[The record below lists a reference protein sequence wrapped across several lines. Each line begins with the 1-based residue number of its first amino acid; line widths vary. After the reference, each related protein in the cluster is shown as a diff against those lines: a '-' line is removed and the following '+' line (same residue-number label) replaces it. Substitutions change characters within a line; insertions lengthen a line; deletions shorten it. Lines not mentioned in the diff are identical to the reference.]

1 VRHRV
6 RGDTPPEAGRTTA
19 AAVLAACLLATVV
32 AGCGTGEASRAGD
45 TEREAAAVGVSTTV
59 PSTTVAEP
67 VGKPV
72 LMVDSV
78 PYPFDALVKDAD
90 VVVTGRIVG
99 VDPVTKWSTSNGKLE
114 PDYSSADR
122 SVHPLRE
129 WQEVTVA
136 VDRVLVDTRS
146 VVSDEPLLVRYEV
159 AIPTYEAI
167 DPALEGA
174 SVFVCAQFFE
184 ISFPDGSKRELLYVV
199 DQATYIEAEPG
210 VMVRLYSVIEAQH
223 YAEMAADPALRRSD
237 ADAVSMDELVDRV
250 EHPRPRSEW
259 IGDHDF
265 DLLDVEP
272 VTDPDAEL
280 IVP

>member
-1 VRHRV
+1 
-6 RGDTPPEAGRTTA
+6 
-19 AAVLAACLLATVV
+19 VLAACLVATVV

-59 PSTTVAEP
+59 PTTTVAEP

-72 LMVDSV
+72 LMVDPV
-78 PYPFDALVKDAD
+78 PYPFEALVESAD
-90 VVVTGRIVG
+90 VVVTGRIVD
-99 VDPVTKWSTSNGKLE
+99 VDPVTKWNTPEGTLE
-114 PDYSSADR
+114 PDYSDGWQLL
-122 SVHPLRE
+122 PFPRE

-174 SVFVCAQFFE
+174 SVFVCARLRE
-184 ISFPDGSKRELLYVV
+184 ISFSDGSEREERELLFVRA
-199 DQATYIEAEPG
+199 QATYIEAEPG
-210 VMVRLYSVIEAQH
+210 VMVRLFSVIEEQH
-223 YAEMAADPALRRSD
+223 YAEMAADPTLRRSD

-250 EHPRPRSEW
+250 ENPKPRSEW
-259 IGDHDF
+259 IGAHDY